1 MRVALSLAALLVAGL
16 TVTGAAAADEVRPP
30 PPPPPAP
37 SVEALKGVNFVSA
50 CGFSHRAM
58 DDPIVYPRQ
67 AGASHDHS
75 FVGNVSTNASS
86 KVFTLRQAATTCHR
100 PLDTAAYWM
109 PTLLVDGQP
118 VTPRLAT
125 VYYRRGTLA
134 AVTPFPAG
142 FKIVAGDAMA
152 TAPQARRV
160 TYWNCGAQSGIPSS
174 STVPTCPDTR
184 VNSLRLHVTFPDCW
198 DGLRLDSPDH
208 KSHTAYSTRAVC
220 PSTHPVA
227 VPRIS
232 LIYAYS
238 VTGGPDVALASGNQF
253 SAHGDFFNAWNQAEL
268 ASLVAGCL
276 NALRHCQRG
285 S

>member
-1 MRVALSLAALLVAGL
+1 MRVVLSLLAALVAGIS
-16 TVTGAAAADEVRPP
+16 VAAAAASDEAQPP

-37 SVEALKGVNFVSA
+37 STEALQGVNFVSA

-58 DDPIVYPRQ
+58 DDPIVYPKLP
-67 AGASHDHS
+67 GASHDHT

-86 KVFTLRQAATTCHR
+86 KLYTLRQAGTTCHR

-109 PTLLVDGQP
+109 PTLLLAGQP
-118 VTPRLAT
+118 VTPRMAQ
-125 VYYRRGTLA
+125 VYYRRSTLA

-142 FKIVAGDAMA
+142 LKIVAGDAMA

-160 TYWNCGAQSGIPSS
+160 TYWNCGAESGVPQS

-184 VNSLRLHVTFPDCW
+184 TNSLRLHVNFPDCW
-198 DGLRLDSPDH
+198 DGRRLDSPDH
-208 KSHTAYSTRAVC
+208 KSHMAYSTRAAC

-238 VTGGPDVALASGNQF
+238 ITGGPDVVLASGNQF

-268 ASLVAGCL
+268 ASLVDGCL
-276 NALRHCQRG
+276 NALRHCQRD